1 MTCSLPHRGGLWQ
14 GSDRDPI
21 RRAFRKR
28 RQTPSLNPHA
38 GCLWKASSRNRRTH
52 DIVRDAAPPGGVQGL
67 PQDKPAR
74 EVEAERPAPSGS
86 TDIAKPVPARTTTG
100 ARRSSAASSDDV
112 LVGVTLSR
120 PDKVLWPDDGKGA
133 VTKLDLARYSEDVG
147 KWMMGHLL
155 GRRCSIIRAPDG
167 IGGRFFQRH
176 SMKGG
181 SNLLEEVSVSDDR
194 KPYVQIDKSKVWP
207 P

>member
-1 MTCSLPHRGGLWQ
+1 MPSRPLPRGFRAMTCSLPHRGGLWQ

-67 PQDKPAR
+67 RQDKPAR

-86 TDIAKPVPARTTTG
+86 TDIAKPVPARTTTR

-112 LVGVTLSR
+112 LMGVTLSR
-120 PDKVLWPDDGKGA
+120 PDKVLWPDDGEGA
-133 VTKLDLARYSEDVG
+133 VNEAGPRPVFRGCRQMDDGAPPGTPVLDHRSA
-147 KWMMGHLL
+147 
-155 GRRCSIIRAPDG
+155 
-167 IGGRFFQRH
+167 
-176 SMKGG
+176 
-181 SNLLEEVSVSDDR
+181 
-194 KPYVQIDKSKVWP
+194 
-207 P
+207 

>member
-1 MTCSLPHRGGLWQ
+1 MTCSQPHREGLWQ

-67 PQDKPAR
+67 RQDKPAR

-86 TDIAKPVPARTTTG
+86 TDIAKPVPARTTTR

-112 LVGVTLSR
+112 LMGVTLSR
-120 PDKVLWPDDGKGA
+120 PDKVLWPDDGEGA
-133 VTKLDLARYSEDVG
+133 VNEAGPRYFEDVG
-147 KWMMGHLL
+147 KWMMGHLQ
-155 GRRCSIIRAPDG
+155 GRPCSIIGAPDG
-167 IGGRFFQRH
+167 IGDNA
-176 SMKGG
+176 SSKGI
-181 SNLLEEVSVSDDR
+181 R
-194 KPYVQIDKSKVWP
+194 
-207 P
+207 